1 MPTSARKP
9 ATTRSRKAPAPAKG
23 ARGARGTA
31 RGAAAAKN
39 GKLIYTFAEG
49 NAQMRALLG
58 GKGAGLAEMT
68 NAGLPVPPGF
78 TITTEACNA
87 YYAAGKELPA
97 GLWDDVVNHM
107 KELERQTGKGFGDA
121 SNPLLVSVRS
131 GAAFSMPGMMDTVL
145 NLGLNPDTVQGL
157 ITLTGNERFAR
168 DAWRRFIGMFGR
180 IVLGIK
186 AEEFDEPFEALK
198 EQHGA
203 KLDTDLTADQLREI
217 ADRYIEIVKEKS
229 GEEFPTDPYR
239 QLELAVRAVFDSWF
253 GKRAHDYREF
263 NRIPHD
269 LGTAVNIV
277 TMVFGNMG
285 DDSGTGVAFT
295 RDPNTGEKLLFGE
308 YLTNAQGEDVVA
320 GIRTPARISQMRDE
334 MPELYAQF
342 EEIGQRLEGHYR
354 DVQDL
359 EFTIERGTLYML
371 QTRSA
376 KRTAPAAVKIA
387 VDMVN
392 EGILTQHEAL
402 QRVDPAQIVQLLLPR
417 FDEAAKEQAKDRFLG
432 KGLNAS
438 PGAATGRAV
447 FNPDRAVEMR
457 DAGDPVIL
465 VRIETSPDDVHG
477 MLAAKGVLTARGGAT
492 SHAAVVARSMGL
504 PCVAGAETLKIDYAR
519 RRMTTGSATVAEG
532 DMISI
537 DGTSGEIY
545 AGALPTIEARF
556 EDEHDL
562 ATLLG
567 WADEARRMQV
577 WANADYPRDAER
589 ARAFGAQGIGLCR
602 TEHMF
607 FEEDRLPTVRRMILV
622 ANVATDAKRRRDTD
636 GDLSKDDLQA
646 IKVFDG
652 ALAQL
657 EKLQTDDFAGLFRA
671 MDGLPVVIRL
681 IDPPLHEFLPSHEE
695 LVADVTRL
703 RTTFELAD
711 DGTGIDAGLV
721 QQGLVKLFGKKDAAR
736 AMRRLGLSKPRAG
749 EGKAASATVSD
760 RSTLEKE
767 LAEKE
772 ELLHAVEAMREQNPM
787 LGMRG
792 CRLGLMIPDIVK
804 MQTRAILAGAA
815 RVAAE
820 GKKPLPEIMI
830 PLVGHVN
837 ELRETRE
844 ILEAEV
850 ARIVEDSGQQVDYKF
865 GTMIEVPR
873 GALTADEIAEHAEFF
888 SFGTNDLTQ
897 MAFGYSRDDAEGK
910 FLMQYV
916 DRKILPENP
925 FQVLDVTGV
934 GQLVRM
940 GVEKGRAA
948 RKDLKIGICGEHGG
962 DPASIAFC
970 HEVGLDYVSC
980 SPFRVPV
987 ARLAAAQAA
996 LAQTEVRDK

>member
-1 MPTSARKP
+1 MATTARKP
-9 ATTRSRKAPAPAKG
+9 RRTGPRTTKSA
-23 ARGARGTA
+23 
-31 RGAAAAKN
+31 
-39 GKLIYTFAEG
+39 KLIYTFAEG
-49 NAQMRALLG
+49 DAGMRSLLG

-68 NAGLPVPPGF
+68 KAGLPVPPGF

-87 YYAAGKELPA
+87 YYAAGKELPP
-97 GLWDDVVNHM
+97 GLWDDIVAHL
-107 KELERQTGKGFGDA
+107 KGLEQETGKGFGDPA
-121 SNPLLVSVRS
+121 NPLLVSVRS

-145 NLGLNPDTVQGL
+145 NLGLNPDTVEGL
-157 ITLTGNERFAR
+157 IALTGNERFAR
-168 DAWRRFIGMFGR
+168 DAWRRFIAMFGR
-180 IVLGIK
+180 IVLGLR
-186 AEEFDEPFEALK
+186 AEDFDEPFDAIK
-198 EQHGA
+198 ELNGA
-203 KLDTDLTADQLREI
+203 ALDTDLTADQLREI
-217 ADRYIEIVKEKS
+217 GERFTAIVAEKT
-229 GEEFPTDPYR
+229 GEPFPNDPYR

-253 GKRAHDYREF
+253 GKRAHDYREY

-269 LGTAVNIV
+269 LGTAVNVV

-295 RDPNTGEKLLFGE
+295 RDPNTGENVLYGE

-320 GIRTPARISQMRDE
+320 GVRTPQKISQMRDA
-334 MPELYAQF
+334 MPEVYSQF
-342 EEIGQRLEGHYR
+342 EEIARRLESHYR
-354 DVQDL
+354 DMQDL
-359 EFTIERGTLYML
+359 EFTIERGKLFML
-371 QTRSA
+371 QTRSG
-376 KRTAPAAVKIA
+376 KRTAPAAVKLA
-387 VDMVN
+387 VDMVD
-392 EGILTQHEAL
+392 EGVITKEEAL
-402 QRVDPAQIVQLLLPR
+402 QRVEPAQIVQLLLPR
-417 FDEAAKEQAKDRFLG
+417 FDDSAKDRFTDRLLG

-438 PGAATGRAV
+438 PGAAVGQAI
-447 FNPDRAVEMR
+447 FDPDRAVAAKE
-457 DAGDPVIL
+457 AGHPVIL

-504 PCVAGAETLKIDYAR
+504 PCVAGAESLKIDYAR
-519 RRMTTGSATVAEG
+519 REMRAGAMTVAEG
-532 DMISI
+532 EMISI
-537 DGTSGEIY
+537 DGTTGEIY
-545 AGALPTIEARF
+545 AGELPTIEAKF

-567 WADEARRMQV
+567 WADAARRLQV

-607 FEEDRLPTVRRMILV
+607 FEENRLPTVQRMILS
-622 ANVATDAKRRRDTD
+622 ATAATAAKARADA
-636 GDLSKDDLQA
+636 DLDEDDRA
-646 IKVFDG
+646 TIATFDA
-652 ALAQL
+652 ALAEL

-695 LVADVTRL
+695 LIADVTRL
-703 RTTFELAD
+703 RTTLELL
-711 DGTGIDAGLV
+711 DGAGGVDAGLV
-721 QQGLVKLFGKKDAAR
+721 QQGLQKLFGRKDAAR
-736 AMRRLGLSKPRAG
+736 AMRKLGLSKPEAG
-749 EGKAASATVSD
+749 AATVD
-760 RSTLEKE
+760 RSTLESE
-767 LAEKE
+767 LAAKDEM
-772 ELLHAVEAMREQNPM
+772 LQAVEAMVEQNPM

-820 GKKPLPEIMI
+820 GLKPLPEIMI

-837 ELRETRE
+837 ELRETRK

-850 ARIVEDSGQQVDYKF
+850 ARIVEASGQQVDYKF

-897 MAFGYSRDDAEGK
+897 MGFGFSRDDAEGK

-925 FQVLDVTGV
+925 FQVLDTSGI

-940 GVEKGRAA
+940 GVEKGRSTK
-948 RKDLKIGICGEHGG
+948 KDLKIGICGEHGG
-962 DPASIAFC
+962 DPQSIAFC

-996 LAQTEVRDK
+996 IAATETRDR

>member
-1 MPTSARKP
+1 MATTARKP
-9 ATTRSRKAPAPAKG
+9 RRTTSKADATPP
-23 ARGARGTA
+23 
-31 RGAAAAKN
+31 
-39 GKLIYTFAEG
+39 KLIYEFREG
-49 NAQMRALLG
+49 NASMRSLLG

-68 NAGLPVPPGF
+68 NAALPVPPGF
-78 TITTEACNA
+78 TITTEACNS
-87 YYAAGKELPA
+87 YYEAGKELPD
-97 GLWDDVVNHM
+97 GLWDDVVAHM
-107 KELERQTGKGFGDA
+107 KGVEQETGKGFGDPE
-121 SNPLLVSVRS
+121 NPLLVSVRS

-157 ITLTGNERFAR
+157 IRLTGNERFAW
-168 DAWRRFIGMFGR
+168 DAWRRFVAMFGR
-180 IVLGIK
+180 IVLDLK
-186 AEEFDEPFEALK
+186 AEDFDEPFDELK
-198 EQHGA
+198 KHAKA
-203 KLDTDLTADQLREI
+203 KLDTDLSAEQLREI
-217 ADRYIEIVKEKS
+217 GERFAEIVREKT
-229 GEEFPTDPYR
+229 GQEFPTDPYR
-239 QLELAVRAVFDSWF
+239 QLELAIRAVFDSWF

-263 NRIPHD
+263 NKIPHD
-269 LGTAVNIV
+269 LGTAVNVV

-285 DDSGTGVAFT
+285 EDSGTGVAFT
-295 RDPNTGEKLLFGE
+295 RDPNTGEKALYGE

-320 GIRTPARISQMRDE
+320 GVRTPAKISQMRDE
-334 MPELYAQF
+334 MPEVYEQF
-342 EEIGQRLEGHYR
+342 EEIAQRLERHYR
-354 DVQDL
+354 DMQDL
-359 EFTIERGTLYML
+359 EFTIERGKLYML
-371 QTRSA
+371 QTRSG

-387 VDMVN
+387 VDMAG
-392 EGILTQHEAL
+392 EGLITKEEAL

-417 FDEAAKEQAKDRFLG
+417 FDDAAKATVGDRLLG

-438 PGAATGRAV
+438 PGAAVGQAI
-447 FNPDRAVEMR
+447 FDPDRAVAAKE
-457 DAGDPVIL
+457 AGNSVIL

-504 PCVAGAETLKIDYAR
+504 PCVAGAESLKIDYAKR
-519 RRMTTGSATVAEG
+519 EMRAGSVSIKEG
-532 DMISI
+532 DVISI
-537 DGTSGEIY
+537 DGTTGEIF
-545 AGALPTIEARF
+545 AGELPTIEARF

-567 WADEARRMQV
+567 WADDVRRLQV

-607 FEEDRLPTVRRMILV
+607 FEEDRLPTVRTMILN
-622 ANVATDAKRRRDTD
+622 AHAATAAKHKDPAARSAEEREAVAT
-636 GDLSKDDLQA
+636 
-646 IKVFDG
+646 FDG
-652 ALAQL
+652 ALTEL

-695 LVADVTRL
+695 LIADVTRL
-703 RTTFELAD
+703 RTTLELS
-711 DGTGIDAGLV
+711 GGSNGVDAGLV

-736 AMRRLGLSKPRAG
+736 AMRKLGLSESGGGAESAAPR
-749 EGKAASATVSD
+749 D
-760 RSTLEKE
+760 RGALERE

-787 LGMRG
+787 LGLRG
-792 CRLGLMIPDIVK
+792 VRLGLMVPDIVK
-804 MQTRAILAGAA
+804 MQGRAILAGAA

-820 GKKPLPEIMI
+820 GKTPLPEIMI

-837 ELRETRE
+837 ELSETRE

-850 ARIVEDSGQQVDYKF
+850 ARIVESSGQQVDYKF

-925 FQVLDVTGV
+925 FQVLDVAGI
-934 GQLVRM
+934 GQLVRIA
-940 GVEKGRAA
+940 VDKGRAT
-948 RKDLKIGICGEHGG
+948 KPDLKIGICGEHGG
-962 DPASIAFC
+962 DPQSIAFC
-970 HEVGLDYVSC
+970 HEVGLNYVSC

-996 LAQTEVRDK
+996 LATTETRDK

>member
-1 MPTSARKP
+1 MATSARKP
-9 ATTRSRKAPAPAKG
+9 TTTRKPRATAKPKAASANAKM
-23 ARGARGTA
+23 
-31 RGAAAAKN
+31 
-39 GKLIYTFAEG
+39 IYTFAEG
-49 NAQMRALLG
+49 NASMRSTLG

-78 TITTEACNA
+78 TITTQACNA
-87 YYAAGKELPA
+87 YYDAGKELPP
-97 GLWDDVVNHM
+97 GLWDDVVAHM
-107 KELERQTGKGFGDA
+107 KDLEQATGKGFGDPE
-121 SNPLLVSVRS
+121 NPLLVSVRS

-157 ITLTGNERFAR
+157 IRLTGNERFAW
-168 DAWRRFIGMFGR
+168 DAWRRFVAMFGR
-180 IVLGIK
+180 IVLGLK
-186 AEEFDEPFEALK
+186 AEDFDEPFDELK
-198 EQHGA
+198 HRVKA
-203 KLDTDLTADQLREI
+203 RLDTDLTAEQLRDI
-217 ADRYIEIVKEKS
+217 GNRFAEIVKEKT

-263 NRIPHD
+263 NKIPHD
-269 LGTAVNIV
+269 LGTAVNVV

-295 RDPNTGEKLLFGE
+295 RDPNTGEGELYGE

-320 GIRTPARISQMRDE
+320 GVRTPEKISHMRDA
-334 MPELYAQF
+334 MPEVYAQF
-342 EEIGQRLEGHYR
+342 EEIAQRLEGHYR
-354 DVQDL
+354 DMQDL

-371 QTRSA
+371 QTRSG
-376 KRTAPAAVKIA
+376 KRTAPAAIKIA

-392 EGILTQHEAL
+392 EGVLTKEEAL

-417 FDEAAKEQAKDRFLG
+417 FDDRAKDRMGDRLLG

-438 PGAATGRAV
+438 PGAAVGQAI
-447 FNPDRAVEMR
+447 FDPDRAVAARE
-457 DAGDPVIL
+457 AGHPVIL

-504 PCVAGAETLKIDYAR
+504 PCVAGAESLKIDYTKREMRA
-519 RRMTTGSATVAEG
+519 GSATVAEG

-537 DGTSGEIY
+537 DGTTGEIY
-545 AGALPTIEARF
+545 AGELPTIEARF

-562 ATLLG
+562 ATLLS
-567 WADEARRMQV
+567 WADETRRLQV

-607 FEEDRLPTVRRMILV
+607 FEEDQLPTVRRMILN
-622 ANVATDAKRRRDTD
+622 AHAATAAKGKAEADRSADERRAITTF
-636 GDLSKDDLQA
+636 DD
-646 IKVFDG
+646 
-652 ALAQL
+652 ALAEL
-657 EKLQTDDFAGLFRA
+657 ETLQTDDFAGLFRA

-681 IDPPLHEFLPSHEE
+681 IDPPLHEFLPSHDE
-695 LVADVTRL
+695 LVAETTRL
-703 RTTFELAD
+703 RTTLELIGSGA
-711 DGTGIDAGLV
+711 GVDAGLV
-721 QQGLVKLFGKKDAAR
+721 QQGLLKLFGKKDAAR
-736 AMRRLGLSKPRAG
+736 AMRKLGLSEPEKGGGTPSTAPI
-749 EGKAASATVSD
+749 D
-760 RSTLEKE
+760 RPALERE
-767 LAEKE
+767 LADQT

-787 LGMRG
+787 LGLRG
-792 CRLGLMIPDIVK
+792 VRLGLMVPDIVK

-820 GKKPLPEIMI
+820 GLTPLPEIMI

-837 ELRETRE
+837 ELRQTRE

-850 ARIVEDSGQQVDYKF
+850 ARIVESSGQQVHYKF

-873 GALTADEIAEHAEFF
+873 GAMTADEIAEHAEFF

-897 MAFGYSRDDAEGK
+897 MGFGYSRDDAEGK
-910 FLMQYV
+910 FLLQYV

-925 FQVLDVTGV
+925 FQVLDAAGI

-940 GVEKGRAA
+940 GVEKGRAT

-962 DPASIAFC
+962 DPQSIAFC
-970 HEVGLDYVSC
+970 HEVGLNYVSC

-996 LAQTEVRDK
+996 ITTTETRDK

>member
-1 MPTSARKP
+1 MATTTRKP
-9 ATTRSRKAPAPAKG
+9 RRAATKPAA
-23 ARGARGTA
+23 T
-31 RGAAAAKN
+31 
-39 GKLIYTFAEG
+39 KLIYTFSEG
-49 NAQMRALLG
+49 DASMRALLG

-87 YYAAGKELPA
+87 YYAAGKELPP
-97 GLWDDVVNHM
+97 GLWEDVVAHM
-107 KELERQTGKGFGDA
+107 KQLEAQTGKGFGDVE
-121 SNPLLVSVRS
+121 NPLLVSVRS

-145 NLGLNPDTVQGL
+145 NLGLNPDTVEGL
-157 ITLTGNERFAR
+157 IRLTGNERFAR
-168 DAWRRFIGMFGR
+168 DAWRRFVAMFGR
-180 IVLGIK
+180 IVLDLK
-186 AEEFDEPFEALK
+186 AEDFDEPFDALK
-198 EQHGA
+198 KKA
-203 KLDTDLTADQLREI
+203 RARLDTDLTADQLRDVAETFTK
-217 ADRYIEIVKEKS
+217 IVEEKT
-229 GEEFPTDPYR
+229 GEPFPTDSYR

-253 GKRAHDYREF
+253 GKRAHDYREY
-263 NRIPHD
+263 NKIPHD
-269 LGTAVNIV
+269 LGTAVNVV

-295 RDPNTGEKLLFGE
+295 RDPNTGERAIYGE

-320 GIRTPARISQMRDE
+320 GVRTPAKISQMRDD
-334 MPELYAQF
+334 MPEVYAQF
-342 EEIGQRLEGHYR
+342 EEIAQRLERHYR
-354 DVQDL
+354 DMQDL
-359 EFTIERGTLYML
+359 EFTIERGKLYML
-371 QTRSA
+371 QTRSG

-387 VDMVN
+387 VDMSN
-392 EGILTQHEAL
+392 EELITREEAL

-417 FDEAAKEQAKDRFLG
+417 FDEAAKSKVGDRLLG

-438 PGAATGRAV
+438 PGAAVGQAI
-447 FNPDRAVEMR
+447 FDPDRAVATKE
-457 DAGDPVIL
+457 AGNPVIL

-504 PCVAGAETLKIDYAR
+504 PCVAGAESLKIDYAKR
-519 RRMTTGSATVAEG
+519 EMRAGSATVKEG
-532 DMISI
+532 DLISI
-537 DGTSGEIY
+537 DGTTGEIF
-545 AGALPTIEARF
+545 AGELPTIEARF

-562 ATLLG
+562 AILLG
-567 WADEARRMQV
+567 WADETRRMQV

-607 FEEDRLPTVRRMILV
+607 FEEDRLPTVQRMILN
-622 ANVATDAKRRRDTD
+622 AHAATAAKHRDEADRTAD
-636 GDLSKDDLQA
+636 ERESVQ
-646 IKVFDG
+646 VFDT
-652 ALAQL
+652 ALAAL

-695 LVADVTRL
+695 LIADVTRM
-703 RTTFELAD
+703 RTTLELT
-711 DGTGIDAGLV
+711 GGSNGIDAGLV
-721 QQGLVKLFGKKDAAR
+721 QQGLVKLFGKKDASR
-736 AMRRLGLSKPRAG
+736 AMRKLGLSEPEKG
-749 EGKAASATVSD
+749 AATPAPVD
-760 RSTLEKE
+760 RSAMEAQ

-787 LGMRG
+787 LGLRG
-792 CRLGLMIPDIVK
+792 VRLGLMVPDIVK

-820 GKKPLPEIMI
+820 GLTPLPEIMI

-837 ELRETRE
+837 ELRETRA

-850 ARIVEDSGQQVDYKF
+850 ARIVEASGQQVTYKF

-897 MAFGYSRDDAEGK
+897 MGFGYSRDDAEGK

-925 FQVLDVTGV
+925 FQVLDAAGI

-940 GVEKGRAA
+940 GVEKGRSTK
-948 RKDLKIGICGEHGG
+948 KDLKIGICGEHGG
-962 DPASIAFC
+962 DPQSIAFC

-996 LAQTEVRDK
+996 IAQPETRDK

>member
-1 MPTSARKP
+1 MATTARKP
-9 ATTRSRKAPAPAKG
+9 RKTTAKARSSAES
-23 ARGARGTA
+23 
-31 RGAAAAKN
+31 N
-39 GKLIYTFAEG
+39 GKLIYTFSEG
-49 NAQMRALLG
+49 NASMRSTLG

-78 TITTEACNA
+78 TITTQACNA
-87 YYAAGKELPA
+87 YYEAGREFPA
-97 GLWDDVVNHM
+97 GLWDDVVAHM
-107 KELERQTGKGFGDA
+107 HELEAQTGKGFGDA

-145 NLGLNPDTVQGL
+145 NLGLNLETVQGL
-157 ITLTGNERFAR
+157 IALTGNERFAW
-168 DAWRRFIGMFGR
+168 DAWRRFVAMFGR
-180 IVLGIK
+180 IVLGLK
-186 AEEFDEPFEALK
+186 AEDFDEPFDELK
-198 EQHGA
+198 EHAGA
-203 KLDTDLTADQLREI
+203 KLDTDLTAEQLRDI
-217 ADRYIEIVKEKS
+217 GQRFTEIVKEKT
-229 GEEFPTDPYR
+229 GDEFPTDPYR

-253 GKRAHDYREF
+253 GKRARDYREF
-263 NRIPHD
+263 NKIPHD

-295 RDPNTGEKLLFGE
+295 RDPNTGEKALYGE

-320 GIRTPARISQMRDE
+320 GVRTPSKISHMRDE
-334 MPELYAQF
+334 LPEVYAQF
-342 EEIGQRLEGHYR
+342 EEIAQRLEGHYR
-354 DVQDL
+354 EMQDL

-371 QTRSA
+371 QTRSG

-392 EGILTQHEAL
+392 EGVLSKEEAL

-417 FDEAAKEQAKDRFLG
+417 FDEAAKATEGERLLG

-438 PGAATGRAV
+438 PGAAVGQAI
-447 FNPDRAVEMR
+447 FNPDRAVEAKE
-457 DAGDPVIL
+457 AGNPVIL

-504 PCVAGAETLKIDYAR
+504 PCVAGAETLKIDYAKR
-519 RRMTTGSATVAEG
+519 QMRAGTATVNEG

-537 DGTSGEIY
+537 DGTTGEIF
-545 AGALPTIEARF
+545 AGELPTIEARF
-556 EDEHDL
+556 EDEKDL
-562 ATLLG
+562 ATLLA
-567 WADEARRMQV
+567 WADETRRLQV

-607 FEEDRLPTVRRMILV
+607 FEEDRLPTVRRMILN
-622 ANVATDAKRRRDTD
+622 AHLATAAKNKDADARTEEEREAVATFDA
-636 GDLSKDDLQA
+636 
-646 IKVFDG
+646 
-652 ALAQL
+652 ALAEL

-681 IDPPLHEFLPSHEE
+681 IDPPLHEFLPSYEE
-695 LVADVTRL
+695 LVAETTRL
-703 RTTFELAD
+703 RTTLELT
-711 DGTGIDAGLV
+711 DGSLGVDAGLV
-721 QQGLVKLFGKKDAAR
+721 QQGLVKLFGTKDAAR
-736 AMRRLGLSKPRAG
+736 AMRKLNLSDPEPALKP
-749 EGKAASATVSD
+749 SPATE
-760 RSTLEKE
+760 RPALEKE
-767 LAEKE
+767 LAEKT

-787 LGMRG
+787 LGLRG
-792 CRLGLMIPDIVK
+792 VRLGLMVPDIVK

-820 GKKPLPEIMI
+820 GKTPLPEIMI

-844 ILEAEV
+844 ILEGEV
-850 ARIVEDSGQQVDYKF
+850 ARIVEASGQQVDYKF

-897 MAFGYSRDDAEGK
+897 MGFGFSRDDAEGK
-910 FLMQYV
+910 FLLQYV

-925 FQVLDVTGV
+925 FQVLDAAGI

-940 GVEKGRAA
+940 GVEKGRST

-962 DPASIAFC
+962 DPQSIAFC
-970 HEVGLDYVSC
+970 HEVGLNYVSC

-996 LAQTEVRDK
+996 IASTEVRDK

>member
-1 MPTSARKP
+1 MA
-9 ATTRSRKAPAPAKG
+9 ATAT
-23 ARGARGTA
+23 
-31 RGAAAAKN
+31 
-39 GKLIYTFAEG
+39 KLIYTFREG
-49 NAQMRALLG
+49 NAGMRTLLG

-87 YYAAGKELPA
+87 YYAAGKEFPP
-97 GLWDDVVNHM
+97 GLWDDVLTHM
-107 KELERQTGKGFGDA
+107 KALEAETGKQFGNP

-145 NLGLNPDTVQGL
+145 NLGLNPDTVAGL
-157 ITLTGNERFAR
+157 IALTGNERFGY
-168 DAWRRFIGMFGR
+168 DAWRRFVAMFGR
-180 IVLGIK
+180 IVLDIP
-186 AEEFDEPFEALK
+186 ATAFDEPFDALK
-198 EQHGA
+198 ARRGV
-203 KLDTDLTADQLREI
+203 KLDTDLNADDLREA
-217 ADRYIEIVKEKS
+217 ADDYRAIVRTAT

-239 QLELAVRAVFDSWF
+239 QLELATRAVFDSWF

-263 NRIPHD
+263 NKIPHD

-285 DDSGTGVAFT
+285 ADSGTGVAFT
-295 RDPNTGEKLLFGE
+295 RDPNTGERVLYGE

-320 GIRTPARISQMRDE
+320 GVRTPAKISQMRDE
-334 MPELYAQF
+334 LPQVYEQF
-342 EEIGQRLEGHYR
+342 NEIGERLERHYR

-359 EFTIERGTLYML
+359 EFTIERGKLYML

-387 VDMVN
+387 VDMVG
-392 EGILTQHEAL
+392 EGILTREEAL
-402 QRVDPAQIVQLLLPR
+402 GRVEPAQIVQLLLPR
-417 FDEAAKEQAKDRFLG
+417 FDEAAKAKASDRFLA

-438 PGAATGRAV
+438 PGAATGQAI
-447 FNPDRAVEMR
+447 FDPDRAEEAKA
-457 DAGDPVIL
+457 AGHPVIL

-477 MLAAKGVLTARGGAT
+477 MLAARGVLTARGGAT

-504 PCVAGAETLKIDYAR
+504 PCVAGAESLRIDYAAR
-519 RRMTTGSATVAEG
+519 SMQAGGTTVREG
-532 DMISI
+532 EMISI
-537 DGTSGEIY
+537 DGTTGEIY
-545 AGALPTIEARF
+545 AGELPTIEARF

-567 WADEARRMQV
+567 WADAVRRLQV

-607 FEEDRLPTVRRMILV
+607 FEEERLPTVRRMIL
-622 ANVATDAKRRRDTD
+622 AATRATEAKRRVE
-636 GDLSKDDLQA
+636 GGHELSADDA
-646 IKVFDG
+646 ETVASFDE
-652 ALAQL
+652 ALAELQH
-657 EKLQTDDFAGLFRA
+657 LQTDDFAGLFRA

-681 IDPPLHEFLPSHEE
+681 IDPPLHEFLPSHDE
-695 LVADVTRL
+695 LLAKVTRL
-703 RTTFELAD
+703 RTVIELTPNSD
-711 DGTGIDAGLV
+711 LPEGI
-721 QQGLVKLFGKKDAAR
+721 QG
-736 AMRRLGLSKPRAG
+736 
-749 EGKAASATVSD
+749 
-760 RSTLEKE
+760 E
-767 LAEKE
+767 LAEAD
-772 ELLHAVEAMREQNPM
+772 ELLSAVEAMREQNPM

-804 MQTRAILAGAA
+804 MQTRAILAAAA
-815 RVAAE
+815 RVAGE
-820 GKKPLPEIMI
+820 GKTPLPEMMI

-837 ELRETRE
+837 ELAETRRV
-844 ILEAEV
+844 LEAEV
-850 ARIVEDSGQQVDYKF
+850 AKIVAESGQQVQYKF

-873 GALTADEIAEHAEFF
+873 GALTADQIAEHAEFF

-897 MAFGYSRDDAEGK
+897 MTYGYSRDDAEGK
-910 FLMQYV
+910 FLLQYV
-916 DRKILPENP
+916 EREILPENP
-925 FQVLDVTGV
+925 FQVLDREGV
-934 GQLVRM
+934 GQLVRLAT
-940 GVEKGRAA
+940 ERGRAT
-948 RKDLKIGICGEHGG
+948 RPGLEVGICGEHGG

-996 LAQTEVRDK
+996 LASAEVRDR